1 MQDVTVRIAPP
12 YDDKLISA
20 IQKGMEKL
28 LGRKVELKII
38 EDEALLGGFC
48 IFADGKV
55 YDASLKTQLFEMQR
69 SLSD

>member
-12 YDDKLISA
+12 YDKKLLKA
-20 IQKGMEKL
+20 IEKGMEKL
-28 LGRKVELKII
+28 LGREVELKVI
-38 EDEALLGGFC
+38 EDEYLLGGFC

-55 YDASLKTQLFEMQR
+55 YDASLKTQLLEMQR

>member
-12 YDDKLISA
+12 YDEKLLKA
-20 IQKGMEKL
+20 IRKGMEKL
-28 LGRKVELKII
+28 LHREVDLKII

-55 YDASLKTQLFEMQR
+55 YDASLKTQLEEMR
-69 SLSD
+69 RGLAD